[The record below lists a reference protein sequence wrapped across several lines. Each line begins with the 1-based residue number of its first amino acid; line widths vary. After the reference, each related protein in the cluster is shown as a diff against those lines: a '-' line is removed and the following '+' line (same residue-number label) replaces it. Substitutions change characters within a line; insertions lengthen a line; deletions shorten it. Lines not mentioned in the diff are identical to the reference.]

1 MVYISPTKQPVKAAT
16 REKSQSRS
24 RYIEVKV
31 EVNQFGYPKA
41 RATSCFVMAN
51 GLLTPHGKNG
61 RQHRYLQ
68 WTRWA
73 APHFPLASKFLE
85 DTWAV
90 LGQACFFEHAQINRQ
105 QLVGMRIP

>member
-73 APHFPLASKFLE
+73 APHFPIASKFLE
-85 DTWAV
+85 DTWDRPV
-90 LGQACFFEHAQINRQ
+90 SLSMLRSVINN
-105 QLVGMRIP
+105 L